1 MPNSP
6 DFVAHVL
13 EMMRPTAPATARAMF
28 GGHGVY
34 VDGRIVGIVAND
46 ELYLKTDATTLPAFQ
61 ALGLQPFLY
70 SKADRGA
77 VAMSYH
83 RAPDES
89 LDSPAAMREWLQG
102 ALGAALRRSAGETS
116 KRTPKRDKIATK
128 RAGVRRRTPPT

>member
-61 ALGLQPFLY
+61 ALGLEPFRY
-70 SKADRGA
+70 SKTDRGA

-83 RAPDES
+83 RAPDDALE
-89 LDSPAAMREWLQG
+89 SPAAMREWLQH
-102 ALGAALRRSAGETS
+102 ALGAALRSTSAKASNRPAVRAGRKRSA
-116 KRTPKRDKIATK
+116 R
-128 RAGVRRRTPPT
+128 